1 MKLYVDLCRYNFP
14 HPVFLQ
20 FGSFFLGSQRQR
32 DYRQRLASLSR
43 TSLTVPNEWIQ
54 EVVDAGGVPRIVALL
69 GKTEILVITP
79 YFANHWKIVSSSDVQ
94 SDSVLAAGSVPC
106 WPKLLQHS
114 KMNIQSS
121 PVSNITSAIVQVNIF
136 WSSLGI
142 SQLIMTLSL
151 NYEMYDNNFVLT
163 NVNRVDSTLSI

>member
-32 DYRQRLASLSR
+32 DYRQRLTSLSR

-69 GKTEILVITP
+69 GKTEISVITP

-106 WPKLLQHS
+106 WPNYS
-114 KMNIQSS
+114 NIPRWTSS
-121 PVSNITSAIVQVNIF
+121 PVQYLTSPLLFFRWIYFDLPWVSPSYLWRYI
-136 WSSLGI
+136 
-142 SQLIMTLSL
+142 
-151 NYEMYDNNFVLT
+151 
-163 NVNRVDSTLSI
+163 